1 MQKTQAPLLLAVK
14 WASTLALYRLSPQPV
29 SQPVSY
35 TVWIFHI
42 LQKRKQSLRATRSP
56 SCHHRAGKGWT
67 PDYLGLSCSQPQGQG
82 GDTGVS
88 GAPAIGGHEEAR
100 VTGSQTKF
108 GAQGGRRLWARL
120 HREKQTQVRLR
131 PVRCSLGHF
140 PPPPPPRHFV
150 ASCFS
155 SSAQLSCHCLGAA
168 LPDDSLGGES
178 CLTGKTVRLRQT
190 LARCGQ

>member
-1 MQKTQAPLLLAVK
+1 MGLFQQVQKTQAPLLLAVK

-88 GAPAIGGHEEAR
+88 GTPAIGGHEEAR

-140 PPPPPPRHFV
+140 PPPRPPVTLSPPAFLPQL
-150 ASCFS
+150 
-155 SSAQLSCHCLGAA
+155 SSAVTALGPPSQMTLSAGNHVLLVKLC
-168 LPDDSLGGES
+168 
-178 CLTGKTVRLRQT
+178 V
-190 LARCGQ
+190 